1 MLNISPEHFLQEP
14 SGRDKDR
21 DKDKNKNKAPSIR
34 PTVQRLLEGFMH
46 SKSFDLLRDIRRMA
60 CLLSLTERVAAPS
73 PTGTG
78 EDSSHRGSTSF
89 LSFLLGASS
98 CGTALEC
105 VMERSGA
112 GSSPS
117 SPMGLSAVSS
127 DIAAA
132 CCNDPQALRRV
143 ESTLRAHLQISASGK
158 DAVCF
163 LAIEPCTR
171 NLLVGRWDS
180 AGSTVVALP
189 VAEELGCLLA
199 QWGACME
206 GSKALLH
213 RTLDSALVA
222 KWTETDKRE
231 WWAERAA
238 SDALLGTLLGKLET
252 MLGARS
258 SLLVGSDGKEDD
270 TGANHVDHGTVGT
283 CIGNDCSGRI
293 KTVAAALSGA
303 DDLDPDLDLDDD
315 LLKALNALK
324 VTELRQ
330 QLKDKSL
337 SVVGKKS
344 ELISRL
350 QGHHCAPST
359 HIHSHKICLYEDP
372 RSIMV
377 RSAGGASPSPAGQNG
392 RAART
397 AAVEGRGNIRT
408 SKLGASS
415 SGASVPASHA
425 GYPPHIQTAGSS
437 SSGTAAHT
445 VLILDEVLQQI
456 PWEVLPALRGLQ
468 CSRLPSLALLLHMLT
483 RQGTEKADYEG
494 DGEGETGV
502 ASQEENQGDGDGS
515 TLLTASSTEVRARL
529 TGSIT
534 SSTEE
539 TLSASSK
546 THCTEAHSEP
556 LRHTWFAVDPEGNL
570 PATRDTMAAF
580 LGPYRDKYG
589 WTGFI
594 GSMPSE
600 QAAK

>member
-1 MLNISPEHFLQEP
+1 MLNTSPEHFVQEP
-14 SGRDKDR
+14 SGRDKGND
-21 DKDKNKNKAPSIR
+21 KNKAPSIR

-60 CLLSLTERVAAPS
+60 CLLSLTERVAALS

-78 EDSSHRGSTSF
+78 EESSQRGSTSF

-132 CCNDPQALRRV
+132 CCNDPPALQRV

-180 AGSTVVALP
+180 VGSTIVALP

-222 KWTETDKRE
+222 KWTEADKRE

-238 SDALLGTLLGKLET
+238 SDALLGTILGKLEA
-252 MLGARS
+252 MLGAWS
-258 SLLVGSDGKEDD
+258 SILVGSDGKEND
-270 TGANHVDHGTVGT
+270 TGANHLDHETPGT

-293 KTVAAALSGA
+293 KTVATALSGA
-303 DDLDPDLDLDDD
+303 DDLDIDLDLNDD

-350 QGHHCAPST
+350 QGHRFAPNS
-359 HIHSHKICLYEDP
+359 HNQSHKICLYEDP

-377 RSAGGASPSPAGQNG
+377 RSADGASPSPTAAQNG

-408 SKLGASS
+408 SKLSS
-415 SGASVPASHA
+415 SFSGASVPASHA
-425 GYPPHIQTAGSS
+425 GSPPHIQTAGSS

-483 RQGTEKADYEG
+483 RQGTEKAD
-494 DGEGETGV
+494 DKGEGETGV
-502 ASQEENQGDGDGS
+502 VSQEEDQGDGS
-515 TLLTASSTEVRARL
+515 TLLTASTTEVRARP
-529 TGSIT
+529 TDSIT
-534 SSTEE
+534 SSIEE
-539 TLSASSK
+539 SLSASSK